1 MSKFHFAT
9 GIRNTQQKEKDR
21 EFVEAR
27 LDACLRCSMY
37 PDTSITYQVWT
48 FYFKII
54 SENNSVI

>member
-1 MSKFHFAT
+1 MSKFRFAI
-9 GIRNTQQKEKDR
+9 GSINTQQREKDQ

-48 FYFKII
+48 FYFKI

>member
-9 GIRNTQQKEKDR
+9 GTRNTQKKMT

>member
-1 MSKFHFAT
+1 MSKFRFAI
-9 GIRNTQQKEKDR
+9 GSINTQQREKDR

-27 LDACLRCSMY
+27 LDACLKCSMY

-48 FYFKII
+48 FYFKI